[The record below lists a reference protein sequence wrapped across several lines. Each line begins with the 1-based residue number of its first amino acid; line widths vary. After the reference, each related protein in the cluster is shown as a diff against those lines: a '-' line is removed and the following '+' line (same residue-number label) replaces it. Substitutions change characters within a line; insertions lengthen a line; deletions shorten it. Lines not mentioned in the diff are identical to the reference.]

1 MWVAGGAL
9 SYGDGDQAGGDT
21 EARDRERARDGGNV
35 VCDSSDRTPLKFLKF
50 LKFLPDCRWWARPGV
65 LLKRFLNEAAA
76 LGEGKGV
83 VGRGGGGEVGLAGVA
98 GEFCAKACEAALEAI
113 E

>member
-50 LKFLPDCRWWARPGV
+50 LKFLPDCRWRPRPGV
-65 LLKRFLNEAAA
+65 LLKTFLNESAA

-83 VGRGGGGEVGLAGVA
+83 VGRGRGGGGGLGGGGGGVWA
-98 GEFCAKACEAALEAI
+98 RGCGA
-113 E
+113 

>member
-1 MWVAGGAL
+1 M
-9 SYGDGDQAGGDT
+9 
-21 EARDRERARDGGNV
+21 
-35 VCDSSDRTPLKFLKF
+35 
-50 LKFLPDCRWWARPGV
+50 
-65 LLKRFLNEAAA
+65 NESAA

-113 E
+113 EKFGVLAGGEKARVSRAAKLGEGVSDEFGGALGIAGAMFVIFGEIFVGGDSGR